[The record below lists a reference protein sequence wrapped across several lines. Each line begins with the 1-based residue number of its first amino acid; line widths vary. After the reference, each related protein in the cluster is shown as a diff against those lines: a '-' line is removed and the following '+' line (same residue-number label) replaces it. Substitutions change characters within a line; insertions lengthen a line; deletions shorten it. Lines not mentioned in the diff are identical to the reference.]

1 MKIAVFGG
9 TFNPVH
15 NGHTNA
21 AKVVMEKGLADKM
34 IVIPD
39 RIPPHKQAENLASG
53 KDRLNMCRLAFLDIK
68 GVEFSDWELKQ
79 TGKSYSVKTLR
90 HFHQIFPEDR
100 LYFLMGSDMLLS
112 FRSWYKWE
120 EILTLSGIICLA
132 RNEEDIN
139 RLEPFAEQLRRE
151 GGEVIIVNSPPL
163 EISSTQIREN
173 LKKNCNYTCYLQK
186 NVVQYIVDNNLYDI
200 CDS

>member
-21 AKVVMEKGLADKM
+21 ARVIMETGLADKM

-39 RIPPHKQAENLASG
+39 RIPPHKAADNLATG
-53 KDRLNMCRLAFLDIK
+53 EDRLNMCRLAFSDIK
-68 GVEFSDWELKQ
+68 NIEFSDWELKQ

-90 HFHQIFPEDR
+90 YFHSIFPDDR

-112 FRSWYKWE
+112 FKSWYKWE
-120 EILTLSGIICLA
+120 EILSLSGILCLA
-132 RNEEDIN
+132 RNNEDIS
-139 RLEPFAEQLRRE
+139 RLEPFGEELRRE
-151 GGEVIIVNSPPL
+151 GGEVIIVNVPPL

-173 LKKNCNYTCYLQK
+173 LKKNRNCTCYLNK
-186 NVVQYIVDNNLYDI
+186 NVVQYIVDNNLYKG
-200 CDS
+200 

>member
-151 GGEVIIVNSPPL
+151 GGEVIIVNVPPM

-186 NVVQYIVDNNLYDI
+186 NVVQYIVDNNLYDL
-200 CDS
+200 

>member
-53 KDRLNMCRLAFLDIK
+53 KDRLNMCRLAFSDIK

-186 NVVQYIVDNNLYDI
+186 NVVQYIVDNNLYR
-200 CDS
+200 